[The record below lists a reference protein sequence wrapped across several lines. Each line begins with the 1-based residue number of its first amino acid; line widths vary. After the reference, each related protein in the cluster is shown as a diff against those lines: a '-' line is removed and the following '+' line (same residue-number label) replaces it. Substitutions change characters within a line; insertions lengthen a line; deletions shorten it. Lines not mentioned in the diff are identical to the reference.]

1 MDRGNIKA
9 LNDNIFLLSCGIYI
23 VITLWNQTFLP
34 RLFTGDFYTLIIIF
48 CMLLLIFKEIINI
61 DLKQRYAFIGLMF
74 IFLGVFIYIF
84 SHHKMFFVITF
95 FIFSARNV
103 DVKKIVNTALY
114 ISIFV
119 LGFVSI
125 CSLAG
130 LIDNQVSIDYITER
144 ERYFLGFTYVL
155 FPAAIWSNITCLW
168 MAKRKDFFTW
178 KEVLFFFILNQVLF
192 EYTNARLVYYV
203 VIIRLLAVVI
213 IKTRLKKIF
222 YTSFIK
228 DMLIG
233 IIPLICFF
241 SFYITMN
248 YNPMDTYQYLINFI
262 LEGRLELGQDAL
274 ITYGWPM
281 FGADI
286 QWVGNGL
293 DENGLKPVGVYNY
306 VDCAYIHFLLEYG
319 VCAFVLFMISIMM
332 FMRKMKQENDIIMM
346 VVFATIAIHSMIDD
360 ATITLH
366 YNTCLLLFGELIS
379 KRKKQEEYAY
389 IKHSSLQV

>member
-1 MDRGNIKA
+1 MDKGNIKA
-9 LNDNIFLLSCGIYI
+9 VNDNIFLISCGIYI
-23 VITLWNQTFLP
+23 VVTLWNQTFFP
-34 RLFTGDFYTLIIIF
+34 RLFTGNFYTLIIVF
-48 CMLLLIFKEIINI
+48 CMLLLIVKEIINI
-61 DLKQRYAFIGLMF
+61 DLKQKSVFIGLML
-74 IFLGVFIYIF
+74 ILLGVLVYIF
-84 SHHKMFFVITF
+84 SHHKMFLVFCF

-103 DVKKIVNTALY
+103 DVKKIVNAALY

-119 LGFVSI
+119 LGVVSI
-125 CSLAG
+125 SALIG
-130 LIDNQVSIDYITER
+130 LINNQVAIDYIMER

-178 KEVLFFFILNQVLF
+178 KEILFLLLLNQVLF

-203 VIIRLLAVVI
+203 VIMRLLAVVV
-213 IKTRLKKIF
+213 IKTRLKRIF
-222 YTSFIK
+222 YTSLIK
-228 DMLIG
+228 NMLISV
-233 IIPLICFF
+233 IPLTCVF

-281 FGADI
+281 FGANI
-286 QWVGNGL
+286 QWVGNGV

-319 VCAFVLFMISIMM
+319 VFAFVLFMISIMM
-332 FMRKMKQENDIIMM
+332 FMHKMKQENDIIMM

-366 YNTCLLLFGELIS
+366 YNTCLLLFGELFR
-379 KRKKQEEYAY
+379 RKAICK
-389 IKHSSLQV
+389 